1 MIYVYLSKTANLCR
15 FTQILTAQTRRIQLT
30 NPEER
35 SSAPIPDRP
44 KPRKLGSS
52 RVPEGSVFYTRLLPA
67 LIVVLGV
74 FTVLLIIFA
83 IGVFLLS
90 LS

>member
-1 MIYVYLSKTANLCR
+1 
-15 FTQILTAQTRRIQLT
+15 LT

-35 SSAPIPDRP
+35 SSAPNPDRP
-44 KPRKLGSS
+44 KPRKPGSS

-74 FTVLLIIFA
+74 LTVLLIIFA
-83 IGVFLLS
+83 IVVFLIS
-90 LS
+90 LN